1 LKQQAR
7 TALASLC
14 LVLAASP
21 IAAATWIVDLSTPLA
36 SIQTALDLASSGDEI
51 RVRPGYYYER
61 LTLVD
66 GVDITA
72 ETPGTVYLEAESDGS
87 AITAVGIGTATQI
100 SGLVVR
106 HGSADQGGGLYAVA
120 SNPVFTSCVFQE
132 NVAVLGGGV
141 YLRDGSQASFVGCA
155 FIDNLATVGG
165 GLYLDFASVTIASC
179 DISNNEASDGGAI
192 AANNAAEANV
202 GHTLIHA
209 NRAREGAAIAC
220 NLASPRFTNC
230 TIVNN
235 EAPLGALALRGSGAR
250 VERCIIA
257 YNSGTAIACSGFSSL
272 WVGCNL
278 LWSNAAE
285 TICSGDQGTNLI
297 ADPLFCSHDTDFT
310 IAANSPA
317 RASGGCLDRGALPVG
332 CPAQAVETAVQPLP
346 WSSVKRLYRD

>member
-1 LKQQAR
+1 M
-7 TALASLC
+7 ASVC
-14 LVLAASP
+14 LVIAASLAASP
-21 IAAATWIVDLSTPLA
+21 LAAATWIVDLATPFA
-36 SIQTALDLASSGDEI
+36 SIQAALDLASSGDEV

-87 AITAVGIGTATQI
+87 AITAIRVGATTQI
-100 SGLVVR
+100 SGLIVR

-120 SNPVFTSCVFQE
+120 ASPVFTNCVFQE
-132 NVAVLGGGV
+132 NVAVLGGGA

-155 FIDNLATVGG
+155 FVDNLATVGG
-165 GLYLDFASVTIASC
+165 GLYLDFAAVTIASC

-202 GHTLIHA
+202 GHTLILA

-230 TIVNN
+230 TIVLND
-235 EAPLGALALRGSGAR
+235 APLGALALRGSGSR
-250 VERCIIA
+250 VERCILA
-257 YNSGTAIACSGFSSL
+257 YNTGAAIACSGFSSL

-278 LWSNAAE
+278 LWSNGANS
-285 TICSGDQGTNLI
+285 ICSGDQGTNLI
-297 ADPLFCSHDTDFT
+297 ADPLFCSHDSDFT

-317 RASGGCLDRGALPVG
+317 LASGTCGDRGALPVA
-332 CPAQAVETAVQPLP
+332 CPAQGVETAVRALP